1 MISESQKRG
10 SCLIDLCFWSQLTG
24 RSTANSPSLKVVSR
38 HTHSYALLAQCEVS
52 GGITTLFKSNYNC
65 IRWPSNEPISLSCR
79 DCTNKDI
86 ISLTLLTH
94 IIMWPNL
101 FLESMLSNPT
111 HKAMNYLQVMSELPV
126 TCISNIYLV
135 LFELA
140 LLFFLL
146 VLCSSW

>member
-38 HTHSYALLAQCEVS
+38 YTHSYALLAQCEVS

-86 ISLTLLTH
+86 ISLTLFTH
-94 IIMWPNL
+94 IIMWPKL
-101 FLESMLSNPT
+101 FFESMLRNKCWATQHTKLWIIFKLWVSYPW
-111 HKAMNYLQVMSELPV
+111 LVSV
-126 TCISNIYLV
+126 TFILYCLS
-135 LFELA
+135 
-140 LLFFLL
+140 
-146 VLCSSW
+146 